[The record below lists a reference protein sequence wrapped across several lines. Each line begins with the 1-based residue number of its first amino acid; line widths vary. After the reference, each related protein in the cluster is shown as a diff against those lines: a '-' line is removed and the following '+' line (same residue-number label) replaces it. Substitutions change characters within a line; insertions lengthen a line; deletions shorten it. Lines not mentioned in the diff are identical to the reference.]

1 MLATLETSQFES
13 PSESLNDAARLNKQ
27 QKQKVEIASERAKS
41 KLSKQKQEQA
51 TYKKQQAS
59 TYKPFHF
66 FSNFAPEKKRHPGG
80 RKPVLSHF
88 IGQSSFKIKN

>member
-13 PSESLNDAARLNKQ
+13 PSESLNDAARLNKK

-51 TYKKQQAS
+51 TYKQQQAS
-59 TYKPFHF
+59 TYKPFQIF
-66 FSNFAPEKKRHPGG
+66 FFKFCSPKKERHPGG

-88 IGQSSFKIKN
+88 IG